1 MTERLADTRQLVLAS
16 GNPGKVSELSTMLEP
31 LGWTV
36 MPQSHW
42 QVTEAVEDGLT
53 FIENALIK
61 ARHAARHTGLPA
73 LGDDSG
79 LVVDS
84 LGGAPGIYSARFAG
98 AGADASS
105 NNRKLLTA
113 LREVPESDRSAHF
126 YCAVALVRH
135 EKDPAPLLA
144 TGKWDGRILDKPVGA
159 GGFGYDPVFW
169 VPGQQC
175 SSAELPAAVK
185 NRISHRGLALAAMM
199 EQMASF

>member
-1 MTERLADTRQLVLAS
+1 VTERLADTRQLVLAS
-16 GNPGKVSELSTMLEP
+16 GNPGKVSELSAMLEP

-36 MPQSHW
+36 MPQSNW

-61 ARHAARHTGLPA
+61 ARHASRYTGLPA

-84 LGGAPGIYSARFAG
+84 LGGAPGIYSARYAG